1 MNEKIKEMIRMA
13 AEDGVITETEKAL
26 IIKKAKALGED
37 EDMVELAIEGE
48 LGQLKKENTRT
59 KAKGEQC
66 PNCGGIIPAGAAVCP
81 TCGFELRVR
90 DANSNAKK
98 IQEELKSIEEQAQAK
113 IDALPTR
120 RGVTAIKRDALAKKS
135 TLISTFVIPNTKEDL
150 LALMAFSSP
159 KSDPMKD
166 EDTLS
171 DSGTYDNS
179 HSYWTLFNNCIMMAK
194 SNFADDPAFQHFYK
208 EHYAKEKK
216 KKGSERNTKIG
227 VIVIVVLIVF
237 LMIGLPI
244 LANIFDW

>member
-48 LGQLKKENTRT
+48 LGQLKKEKPRT

-98 IQEELKSIEEQAQAK
+98 LQEELK
-113 IDALPTR
+113 L
-120 RGVTAIKRDALAKKS
+120 
-135 TLISTFVIPNTKEDL
+135 
-150 LALMAFSSP
+150 
-159 KSDPMKD
+159 
-166 EDTLS
+166 
-171 DSGTYDNS
+171 
-179 HSYWTLFNNCIMMAK
+179 
-194 SNFADDPAFQHFYK
+194 
-208 EHYAKEKK
+208 
-216 KKGSERNTKIG
+216 
-227 VIVIVVLIVF
+227 
-237 LMIGLPI
+237 
-244 LANIFDW
+244 